1 MIHDLRLPDKQK
13 GITLAVALMVLV
25 GVTVVSLS
33 MLSTSL
39 LEMVMAGSEE
49 ARTTA
54 FQKAQAGIDAMTVD
68 VNNFQVSG
76 NIGHKNCTSGFAYKY
91 GGTCNA
97 TSITLPSAYDAT
109 GTEMNVKREAP
120 LEQCP
125 PRGMS
130 TSCESY
136 NVATFSVDSRFDATQ
151 TRGGHIELVQGYLIL
166 VPKTQQGG

>member
-1 MIHDLRLPDKQK
+1 MHDMTLPKPQQ
-13 GITLAVALMVLV
+13 GVALAIALMILV

-33 MLSTSL
+33 MLATSM
-39 LEMVMAGSEE
+39 LELVMAGNEE

-54 FQKAQAGIDAMTVD
+54 FQKAETGLDAVAVD
-68 VNNFQVSG
+68 GSNFQVFG
-76 NIGHKNCTSGFAYKY
+76 AVGYKNCTSGFASKY

-97 TSITLPSAYDAT
+97 TSIALPTGFDAT
-109 GTEMNVKREAP
+109 GTEMNVAREAP

-136 NVATFSVDSRFDATQ
+136 SVATFSIDSRFDATQ
-151 TRGGHIELVQGYLIL
+151 TRGGRSDLIQGYLRL
-166 VPKTQQGG
+166 VPR

>member
-1 MIHDLRLPDKQK
+1 MMHDQRLPASQQ
-13 GITLAVALMVLV
+13 GVALAVALMILV

-33 MLSTSL
+33 MLASSMMEL
-39 LEMVMAGSEE
+39 VMAGSEE

-54 FQKAQAGIDAMTVD
+54 FQKAEAGIDAVAADTS
-68 VNNFQVSG
+68 NFQVFG
-76 NIGHKNCTSGFAYKY
+76 NVGHKNCTSGFASKY

-97 TSITLPSAYDAT
+97 TAVTLPGGYDAT
-109 GTEMNVKREAP
+109 GSEMSVRREAP

-136 NVATFSVDSRFDATQ
+136 SVATFSMDSRFDATQ
-151 TRGGHIELVQGYLIL
+151 TRGGRVDLIQGYLLL
-166 VPKTQQGG
+166 VPKSEQGG